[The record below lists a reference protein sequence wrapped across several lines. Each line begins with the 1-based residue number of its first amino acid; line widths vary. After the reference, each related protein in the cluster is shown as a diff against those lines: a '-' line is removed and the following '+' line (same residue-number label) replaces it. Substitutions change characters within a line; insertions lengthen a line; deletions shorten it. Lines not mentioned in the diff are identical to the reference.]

1 MGGDVRAVY
10 DPKKGLD
17 MDNVFSSEA
26 IVQPNDLKEIQGT
39 PTPPLQ
45 LGAPLENLQE
55 QWQSFVSKEKH
66 HDLHD
71 SLVEHINK
79 NKTK

>member
-1 MGGDVRAVY
+1 MVEDQ
-10 DPKKGLD
+10 
-17 MDNVFSSEA
+17 SSILLNSENNTFTG
-26 IVQPNDLKEIQGT
+26 IEQDSSLR
-39 PTPPLQ
+39 PPQ
-45 LGAPLENLQE
+45 DGVACHCKPLENLQE